1 MIKMQNNG
9 VNDSMPSLPGQT
21 QSAASLEM
29 LPIHAYGG
37 TSRANLASNQSMMAG
52 LAGGPRG
59 SGTMNSKSV
68 LAGGYRST
76 TVKSTLL
83 GGNKRANSNSQAM
96 MNLSQMSS

>member
-1 MIKMQNNG
+1 MIKMQNNV

-21 QSAASLEM
+21 QSSASHEM

-37 TSRANLASNQSMMAG
+37 TSRANLASNQSMMAA
-52 LAGGPRG
+52 LAGGARG
-59 SGTMNSKSV
+59 SAMNSKSV
-68 LAGGYRST
+68 MAGGYRST

-83 GGNKRANSNSQAM
+83 GGPKRAGSNSQAM